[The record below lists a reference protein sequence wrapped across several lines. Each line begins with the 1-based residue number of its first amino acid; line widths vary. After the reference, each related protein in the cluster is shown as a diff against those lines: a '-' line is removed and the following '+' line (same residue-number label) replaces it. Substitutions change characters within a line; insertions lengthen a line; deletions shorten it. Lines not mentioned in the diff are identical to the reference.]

1 MQKRL
6 AKCIVHRTY
15 PLYPKEVIRLLHTA
29 DWHLGQTL
37 RGYSRDEEQA
47 AALTSLAT
55 AVQQHQP
62 HALIVSGDIFDSP
75 NPSAQA
81 QQLLY
86 RTLVAL
92 HAASPSTT
100 TILTAGN
107 HDAATRLESPREL
120 LAAFNVHVVGNIRRH
135 QNHTLT
141 QHHLIPITANNQTL
155 AHVLAISYPTAACLP
170 AAPTLIDS
178 VKTLY
183 ADLVE
188 QTRPQ
193 WQGLPLILTGHLQ
206 VSGAQTSE
214 GAERNILIGGENAFP
229 ANHFP
234 TEAAY
239 IALGHLH
246 KPQRIGADHIRY
258 SGSLIPLSASE
269 IDYKHGISLVEIDN
283 QTVTTK
289 HIEIPRPLP
298 FHRLPYKGYASFD
311 DIPTLI
317 HSVALNKGALPNQRP
332 FVQIRLTRKGLPATF
347 REDLATMADNAG
359 LRLVDTRIEDAEVV
373 ATTTTIPTTSIAD
386 HDPTHFFHIAFE
398 RTHSQPPSPAH
409 LAVFAQAQEEAQQ
422 Q

>member
-1 MQKRL
+1 ML
-6 AKCIVHRTY
+6 
-15 PLYPKEVIRLLHTA
+15 RLLHTA

-47 AALTSLAT
+47 AALHSLINELKT
-55 AVQQHQP
+55 HQP
-62 HALIVSGDIFDSP
+62 HALIVAGDIFDSP

-81 QQLLY
+81 QHLLY
-86 RTLVAL
+86 KTLVAI
-92 HAASPSTT
+92 HTASPNTT

-107 HDAATRLESPREL
+107 HDAATRLESPRDL
-120 LAAFNVHVVGNIRRH
+120 LSAFNVHVVGNIRRH
-135 QNHTLT
+135 HNHTLT
-141 QHHLIPITANNQTL
+141 QHHLIPITANNQPL

-170 AAPTLIDS
+170 ASPTLIDS

-188 QTRPQ
+188 QTKRQ
-193 WQGLPLILTGHLQ
+193 WQGLPLILTGHLH

-234 TEAAY
+234 PEAAY
-239 IALGHLH
+239 VALGHLH

-269 IDYKHGISLVEIDN
+269 IDYKHGITLVEIDN

-289 HIEIPRPLP
+289 HLEIPRPLP

-311 DIPTLI
+311 DIPTLLK
-317 HSVALNKGALPNQRP
+317 SLQLNQDNPPSQRP
-332 FVQIRLTRKGLPATF
+332 FAQIRLTRKGLPATF
-347 REDLATMADNAG
+347 REDLATMAENAG
-359 LRLVDTRIEDAEVV
+359 LRLVDTRLEDIE
-373 ATTTTIPTTSIAD
+373 ATAATTTIPTTSIAD
-386 HDPTHFFHIAFE
+386 HDPNHFFQIAFE
-398 RTHSQPPSPAH
+398 RTHNHPPSPAH
-409 LAVFAQAQEEAQQ
+409 LAIFAQARDEAQQ

>member
-1 MQKRL
+1 MNPS
-6 AKCIVHRTY
+6 ATASA
-15 PLYPKEVIRLLHTA
+15 PPYPKKVLRLLHTA

-37 RGYSRDEEQA
+37 RGYPRDEEQS
-47 AALTSLAT
+47 AALASLIA
-55 AVQQHQP
+55 AVKEIQP
-62 HALIVSGDIFDSP
+62 HALIVSGDVFDSP

-81 QQLLY
+81 QHLLY
-86 RTLVAL
+86 KTLVAL
-92 HAASPSTT
+92 HTASPNTT
-100 TILTAGN
+100 TILTSGN
-107 HDAATRLESPREL
+107 HDAATRLESPRDL
-120 LAAFNVHVVGNIRRH
+120 LSAFNVHVVGNIRRH
-135 QNHTLT
+135 NNQTLT
-141 QHHLIPITANNQTL
+141 HHHLIPITENNQTL

-170 AAPTLIDS
+170 AAPTLIES

-188 QTRPQ
+188 QTRPE
-193 WQGLPLILTGHLQ
+193 WQGLPLILTGHLH

-234 TEAAY
+234 PEAAY

-269 IDYKHGISLVEIDN
+269 IDYKHGITLVEIDN
-283 QTVTTK
+283 QTVTSK

-298 FHRLPYKGYASFD
+298 FHRLPYRGYADFD

-317 HSVALNKGALPNQRP
+317 NALQLHKEAPPNQRP
-332 FVQIRLTRKGLPATF
+332 FAQIRLTRKGLPVTF
-347 REDLATMADNAG
+347 REDLATLAENAG
-359 LRLVDTRIEDAEVV
+359 LRLVDTRIEDTETTI
-373 ATTTTIPTTSIAD
+373 TTTTIPTTSIAD

-398 RTHSQPPSPAH
+398 RTHNQPPSPAH
-409 LAVFAQAQEEAQQ
+409 LVVFAQAQEEAQQ